1 MSYEGLILTLLE
13 KPNICEFCYT
23 QLYDVEQELNDLYT
37 YNRKPKFDL
46 KIFREINIRKA
57 TIEK

>member
-1 MSYEGLILTLLE
+1 MSYEGLIFTQLE
-13 KPNICEFCYT
+13 KPNICTFCYT